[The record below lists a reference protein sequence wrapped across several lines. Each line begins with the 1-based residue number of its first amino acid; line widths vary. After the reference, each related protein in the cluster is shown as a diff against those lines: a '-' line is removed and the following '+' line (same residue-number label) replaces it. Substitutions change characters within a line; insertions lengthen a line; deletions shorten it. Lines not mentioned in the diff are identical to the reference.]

1 MSTPV
6 HLAESIFENLGES
19 KETLSDRNDI
29 LHLLNRV
36 NSVLDSLS
44 VFGASTVE
52 DSLNFGNL
60 SFSPV
65 TVGLTDGLEYNL
77 HVSTIVR
84 VQYHVNSKHAFAI
97 KPRSKK
103 KPTAI
108 TVSSFIT

>member
-1 MSTPV
+1 MSGPV
-6 HLAESIFENLGES
+6 HLTESNCANLGES
-19 KETLSDRNDI
+19 KETLGDGNDI

-36 NSVLDSLS
+36 DSVLDSIS

-52 DSLNFGNL
+52 DCLNFGNL
-60 SFSPV
+60 GFSPV
-65 TVGLTDGLEYNL
+65 AVGLADGLKYDLNI
-77 HVSTIVR
+77 STIMR
-84 VQYHVNSKHAFAI
+84 SRWHNSKHTLAM